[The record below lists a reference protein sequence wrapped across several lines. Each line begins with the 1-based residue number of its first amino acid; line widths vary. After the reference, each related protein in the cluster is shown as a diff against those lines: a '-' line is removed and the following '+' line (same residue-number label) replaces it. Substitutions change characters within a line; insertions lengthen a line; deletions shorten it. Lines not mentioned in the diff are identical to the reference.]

1 MTIIDIIKV
10 EVFEFY
16 FIACSVYIPLCSL
29 FPRIGFKSSHR
40 QMLITRRG
48 SREEGDAG
56 GIWSSSSIHRFFNIF
71 VSERVSAGSFNAPGK
86 ISCHYYLS
94 SQLAS
99 AACTPLNPCPTSRRA
114 IFSIK
119 FIHLLIIAVNHSSC
133 NDFYEFLFMHRAQS
147 FGKSLF
153 CRCRP
158 YSSLLSI
165 IISLTDTVV
174 RKIGWLQA
182 FLRLKK

>member
-1 MTIIDIIKV
+1 MTEGK
-10 EVFEFY
+10 
-16 FIACSVYIPLCSL
+16 
-29 FPRIGFKSSHR
+29 RR
-40 QMLITRRG
+40 RRG
-48 SREEGDAG
+48 RNLEL
-56 GIWSSSSIHRFFNIF
+56 IRHSSVFQCLRFASLL
-71 VSERVSAGSFNAPGK
+71 VHLTPGK
-86 ISCHYYLS
+86 IACHYYLS

-99 AACTPLNPCPTSRRA
+99 TLEPPSHPASISRRV

-133 NDFYEFLFMHRAQS
+133 NDFYEFLFMHRARS

>member
-16 FIACSVYIPLCSL
+16 FIACSVYNSLCSL
-29 FPRIGFKSSHR
+29 FPRIWLQVVAEEMLMSKGEEGRRGRDSELIKHSSVFQYLR
-40 QMLITRRG
+40 QRESLQVHLTRRG
-48 SREEGDAG
+48 KSHV
-56 GIWSSSSIHRFFNIF
+56 IIISHR
-71 VSERVSAGSFNAPGK
+71 SLLPPPEPHSAP
-86 ISCHYYLS
+86 
-94 SQLAS
+94 AS
-99 AACTPLNPCPTSRRA
+99 ASRA